1 MVLVEPRSGH
11 VANLVKDTVPDLL
24 GKQKHG
30 SLKVRAQEESQEG
43 LILAICVE
51 MKEGVQM
58 RVGSGEGGPVAAGVG
73 SSSLEADTLASGEVD
88 EGTRGVGQAARHSA
102 AASGIS

>member
-11 VANLVKDTVPDLL
+11 VANLVKDIVPDLL

-43 LILAICVE
+43 LIVAICQQLKKGVE
-51 MKEGVQM
+51 M
-58 RVGSGEGGPVAAGVG
+58 RVGRSKSGPVAAGVR
-73 SSSLEADTLASGEVD
+73 SSSLEADTLASCKVEK
-88 EGTRGVGQAARHSA
+88 GTRGVG
-102 AASGIS
+102 